1 MQEATRLVR
10 PRTVTADGD
19 GLVSHAGLVWLGEVA
34 DRTGL
39 TAGLS
44 AAMAERPRRRHDPGV
59 TLGQMVLALADGA
72 TCVSDVAVLRDQ
84 PGLFGPVASHPAA
97 WRTIAGLAPG
107 EYRRLA
113 GARAQARAAAWAAGA
128 GPAGD
133 EVIIDV
139 DATLVTTKADKQD
152 AAATYK
158 RSYGHHPLL
167 AMCAETGEVLTV
179 MLRAG
184 NAGSNTAA
192 DHVITLGAAL
202 AQLPRRGGPG
212 TSPVTSTPRRP
223 SRCWSEPT
231 RPGPA
236 TGSPKSAGTATSA
249 TASASTSTTASA
261 TPLWWSRK
269 RTGNPPSGPAADD
282 GPVPRSSNSPAWS
295 TLTPGRTPPG

>member
-1 MQEATRLVR
+1 
-10 PRTVTADGD
+10 
-19 GLVSHAGLVWLGEVA
+19 
-34 DRTGL
+34 
-39 TAGLS
+39 
-44 AAMAERPRRRHDPGV
+44 
-59 TLGQMVLALADGA
+59 
-72 TCVSDVAVLRDQ
+72 VLRDQ
-84 PGLFGPVASHPAA
+84 PGLFGPVASHPTA

-139 DATLVTTKADKQD
+139 DAALVTTKADKQD

-202 AQLPRRGGPG
+202 AQLPEAWRSGHESGDQHTEASKSVLVRAAAAGASHWFAEECRDRNIGYSLGFYIDHRVRDAFVLVQEEDWEPAIGPGGRRRSGAEVVELTGLVNLDAWPDATRLIERPHPRARRGTRRTPTPTPTRRRGRAAPRPRRRRARPALRG
-212 TSPVTSTPRRP
+212 GRDSTRSSRRTPRSP
-223 SRCWSEPT
+223 STAPR
-231 RPGPA
+231 RRAPGA
-236 TGSPKSAGTATSA
+236 AAGEA
-249 TASASTSTTASA
+249 
-261 TPLWWSRK
+261 
-269 RTGNPPSGPAADD
+269 
-282 GPVPRSSNSPAWS
+282 
-295 TLTPGRTPPG
+295 